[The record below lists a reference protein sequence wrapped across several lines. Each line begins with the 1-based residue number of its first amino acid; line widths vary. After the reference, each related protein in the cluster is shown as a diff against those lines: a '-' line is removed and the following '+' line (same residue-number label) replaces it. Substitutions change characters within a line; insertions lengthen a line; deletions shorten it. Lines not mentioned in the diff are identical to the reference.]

1 MKITKAKLV
10 KGTFLKV
17 SFSDG
22 NAEIE
27 KTYPHT
33 EAPPRLLKAFFA
45 LNSHLCNLTEQ
56 YDSQGVPDF
65 DNIACRGY
73 STKGDDEKEGIVLT
87 GVRSLSSGKVIV
99 LNSPFST
106 LDITDSEYPLIKV
119 LVEELDRCRD
129 EIESFMDN
137 NKSQDEIQG
146 RLFNTPDENFI
157 LKSTPGEKTGT
168 ELTADALNGKEVDV
182 THLYTKKEQDKMD
195 EEMPLTQEMI
205 QANNARNKKRGPKA
219 K

>member
-1 MKITKAKLV
+1 
-10 KGTFLKV
+10 
-17 SFSDG
+17 
-22 NAEIE
+22 
-27 KTYPHT
+27 
-33 EAPPRLLKAFFA
+33 
-45 LNSHLCNLTEQ
+45 
-56 YDSQGVPDF
+56 
-65 DNIACRGY
+65 
-73 STKGDDEKEGIVLT
+73 
-87 GVRSLSSGKVIV
+87 
-99 LNSPFST
+99 
-106 LDITDSEYPLIKV
+106 
-119 LVEELDRCRD
+119 
-129 EIESFMDN
+129 MDN